1 MEENIKVKKIY
12 KYNPED
18 YKNTPL
24 IYDDMNNFYSKLEIY
39 KTNPTDITNIA
50 LKNALHM
57 LHFSIKHR
65 AVEGFF
71 SDEER
76 DKMWDYF
83 WGLVY
88 D

>member
-1 MEENIKVKKIY
+1 MEDGLNVKY

-18 YKNTPL
+18 YKNYSL
-24 IYDDMNNFYSKLEIY
+24 LYDDMKDFYDKLEIY
-39 KTNPTDITNIA
+39 IANPTDLTNIS

-65 AVEGFF
+65 AVEGYI
-71 SDEER
+71 SNIER